1 MICLH
6 SSHKNKKNWLNLN
19 HNLLPNHF
27 PNHGGIFFVTDELKQ
42 PEEDLP
48 LNSSGASERTS
59 QPPLVVDTVLSL
71 PELVNKAVYTM

>member
-6 SSHKNKKNWLNLN
+6 SSHKNSKIGLILIAICCQTTIMGVFSLSQMSSNSLR
-19 HNLLPNHF
+19 
-27 PNHGGIFFVTDELKQ
+27 D
-42 PEEDLP
+42 DLP

-71 PELVNKAVYTM
+71 PELVNKAVYTV